1 MTPLDWIAVAIC
13 VTSNIGRVIAVQKRW
28 TAEELEYIR
37 QHYGKMPTRELAA
50 VLGRTPASVKSK
62 ANYIG
67 IAYTKPAENVVRKFP
82 PGIRNYLIGES
93 L

>member
-1 MTPLDWIAVAIC
+1 MGFGSGLGEAIAVH
-13 VTSNIGRVIAVQKRW
+13 RPW
-28 TAEELEYIR
+28 TADELEYLKS
-37 QHYGKMPTRELAA
+37 HYGKMPTRELAA

>member
-1 MTPLDWIAVAIC
+1 MGFGSGLGEAIAVH
-13 VTSNIGRVIAVQKRW
+13 RPW
-28 TAEELEYIR
+28 TADELEYLKS
-37 QHYGKMPTRELAA
+37 HYGKMPTREIAA

-62 ANYIG
+62 ANYIE

-82 PGIRNYLIGES
+82 PGIRDYLIGES

>member
-1 MTPLDWIAVAIC
+1 MHRP
-13 VTSNIGRVIAVQKRW
+13 W
-28 TAEELEYIR
+28 TADELEYIKI
-37 QHYGKMPTRELAA
+37 HYGKMPTREIAA

-82 PGIRNYLIGES
+82 PGVRDYLIGES

>member
-1 MTPLDWIAVAIC
+1 MGFGSGLGEAIAVH
-13 VTSNIGRVIAVQKRW
+13 RPW
-28 TAEELEYIR
+28 TADELEYLKS
-37 QHYGKMPTRELAA
+37 HYGKMPTREIAA